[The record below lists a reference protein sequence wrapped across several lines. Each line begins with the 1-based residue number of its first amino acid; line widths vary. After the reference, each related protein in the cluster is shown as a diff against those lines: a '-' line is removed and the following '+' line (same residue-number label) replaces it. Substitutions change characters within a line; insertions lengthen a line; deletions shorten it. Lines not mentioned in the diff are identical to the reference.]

1 MTNIALDKIVAPI
14 SQDNPCGIDIRLLD
28 LSDPRA
34 EQYEQLKEL
43 RNQLR
48 REERKSVETDNTI
61 VIVPK
66 EWQKVINYAV
76 ILLSKHTK
84 DIEITSWLLEGLT
97 RVKSFSGLSE
107 GLEVFSSLIEKYQ
120 KKLYPSLE
128 EDEDDASR
136 LASIAMLAGKYE
148 IGTLIIPLY
157 YHNIIVTNV
166 GNNFNAWTIRQLL
179 EKANVTE
186 GDVRISALR
195 ESADLKSA
203 IFDLEKEE
211 FAEIYSRLE
220 KLHSNFKKFNSVI
233 TKVFGRFTPS
243 FTTLEKTINYCLGIA
258 KSVNE
263 TTEVGNPTSASDD
276 SDELN
281 DQTQVTTNSRQQPV
295 QNISLNSL
303 TVAHIN
309 RQNAVQLL
317 DLVADFFQ
325 ESEPHS
331 PISHTLKRAIRWL
344 KLDISEFMCDVMQ
357 DERARDWYCKI
368 TGVPFVSSPDKE
380 STHDEDDY

>member
-14 SQDNPCGIDIRLLD
+14 SQDKPCGIDVRLLD

-48 REERKSVETDNTI
+48 REERKTIETDNTI
-61 VIVPK
+61 VIVPN
-66 EWQKVINYAV
+66 EWQKVIDNALK
-76 ILLSKHTK
+76 LLSKHTK

-107 GLEVFSSLIEKYQ
+107 GLEIFSSLIEKYQ

-136 LASIAMLAGKYE
+136 LASVAMLGGKYE
-148 IGTLIIPLY
+148 IGTLIVPLY
-157 YHNIIVTNV
+157 YHDIIVTNI
-166 GNNFNAWTIRQLL
+166 GNHFNAWKIRQLL

-243 FTTLEKTINYCLGIA
+243 FSTLEKTISYCLGIA
-258 KSVNE
+258 KSVHE
-263 TTEVGNPTSASDD
+263 TTDAGSQTPVDD
-276 SDELN
+276 SSQEEH
-281 DQTQVTTNSRQQPV
+281 DQTQITKNSTQQPT
-295 QNISLNSL
+295 QNVSLNSL

-317 DLVADFFQ
+317 DLIADFFQ

-368 TGVPFVSSPDKE
+368 TGVPFVSSSDQG